1 MSDLSQITDG
11 RPLLVVG
18 CGKMG
23 GALLGGWLKDGLPAK
38 LVHVVDPMGSEIVP
52 EGPPGDQVPGDQV
65 YPSLEAV
72 PQTLS
77 PRLLLLAVKPQMM
90 ADVLPGLQRIMAAET
105 LLLSIAAGTR
115 IERLSEAAGKAGSVI
130 RAMPNT
136 PSAIGKGVAVLV
148 ANPEAGDDER
158 RLAESLL
165 SVSGEVHWLTEEK
178 LLDAV
183 TGLSG
188 SGPAYVFYLVEAMA
202 AAGVAAGL
210 EPELAMSLARRTVVG
225 SGALLEASPESA
237 ERLRKNVTSPK
248 GTTEAA
254 LNILMAEDGMVA
266 MMRRAILAATRR
278 GRELA
283 DS

>member
-23 GALLGGWLKDGLPAK
+23 GALLGGWLKEGLPAK
-38 LVHVVDPMGSEIVP
+38 LVHVVEPMGSEIVP
-52 EGPPGDQVPGDQV
+52 DGVPGDQV
-65 YPSLEAV
+65 YLSLEPV

-115 IERLSEAAGKAGSVI
+115 IERLTEAAGKASSVI
-130 RAMPNT
+130 RAIPNT

-202 AAGVAAGL
+202 
-210 EPELAMSLARRTVVG
+210 
-225 SGALLEASPESA
+225 
-237 ERLRKNVTSPK
+237 
-248 GTTEAA
+248 
-254 LNILMAEDGMVA
+254 
-266 MMRRAILAATRR
+266 
-278 GRELA
+278 
-283 DS
+283 